1 MGKSY
6 RRKKSMQCGKKDLA
20 KRPQCRHC
28 WSVSTNHQPIKKMT
42 TTIITIANGFAVQN
56 SNGTFV
62 GFAATLEIAQGI
74 KANADEASRIAAD
87 LEQQGYTLGW

>member
-1 MGKSY
+1 
-6 RRKKSMQCGKKDLA
+6 MQKILLD

-28 WSVSTNHQPIKKMT
+28 SSVSTNHQPIKKMT
-42 TTIITIANGFAVQN
+42 TTIITIDNGFAVQN

-74 KANADEASRIAAD
+74 KAKADEASRIAAD
-87 LEQQGYTLGW
+87 LEKQGFSLGW